1 MNSTN
6 MSIPSTPSASQRAPR
21 TSFPEITHAVLRS
34 CDGGRVQGRLQVVSV
49 TGGLLLLAKPLD
61 PGCEVKVMFM
71 TGKGSIFGT
80 AEMLRPLSWIQQ
92 PFKFVK
98 LHDDDQDR
106 LKAAIQVSI
115 SQGHRDRGQM
125 EKIRTW

>member
-1 MNSTN
+1 MTL
-6 MSIPSTPSASQRAPR
+6 PAPPRTSQRAPR
-21 TSFPEITHAVLRS
+21 TSFAEITHAVLRS
-34 CDGGRVQGRLQVVSV
+34 RDGGRAQGRLQVVSV

-61 PGCEVKVMFM
+61 PGSEVKVMFM
-71 TGKGSIFGT
+71 TGKGSVFGT

-106 LKAAIQVSI
+106 LKAAIQLSI
-115 SQGHRDRGQM
+115 SQSNRYSSQL
-125 EKIRTW
+125 ERTRAW

>member
-1 MNSTN
+1 MT
-6 MSIPSTPSASQRAPR
+6 IPSLPPATQRAPR

-34 CDGGRVQGRLQVVSV
+34 RDGGRAQGRLQVVSV

-61 PGCEVKVMFM
+61 PGSEVKVMFM
-71 TGKGSIFGT
+71 TGKGSVFGT

-106 LKAAIQVSI
+106 LKAAIQLSI
-115 SQGHRDRGQM
+115 GQSNRYSSQI
-125 EKIRTW
+125 EKIRSW